1 MQSIYA
7 MHQNGSDNLEKEE
20 KFLLQYRQ
28 HSRFIPYNDFFL
40 DGNIKELNF
49 LHKSS
54 LKHLATPEER
64 KPNEKFIK
72 NSISN
77 SCRKQFS

>member
-7 MHQNGSDNLEKEE
+7 MHQNAQIIWKRRKVSFHSIDN
-20 KFLLQYRQ
+20 
-28 HSRFIPYNDFFL
+28 SGFIPYNDFFL
-40 DGNIKELNF
+40 NGICKRRLSF

-54 LKHLATPEER
+54 LKHLAAER

-72 NSISN
+72 TH
-77 SCRKQFS
+77 FSKSLLKTIL

>member
-1 MQSIYA
+1 MISSLMEIC
-7 MHQNGSDNLEKEE
+7 K
-20 KFLLQYRQ
+20 R
-28 HSRFIPYNDFFL
+28 
-40 DGNIKELNF
+40 ELS

-72 NSISN
+72 TVSFKFLLKTTLLALLWK
-77 SCRKQFS
+77 RVKWMLGL

>member
-1 MQSIYA
+1 
-7 MHQNGSDNLEKEE
+7 
-20 KFLLQYRQ
+20 
-28 HSRFIPYNDFFL
+28 
-40 DGNIKELNF
+40 

-72 NSISN
+72 IKFSN
-77 SCRKQFS
+77 SFRKQFIKFALENRKINNWSLNDDYILLLLNDVKASDLYA